1 MKNMKIIV
9 LGSTGMLG
17 NYVEKYLKKKYDVI
31 SLNRDKLVI
40 QLTLSTPYLDW
51 DRTSP

>member
-1 MKNMKIIV
+1 MKNIDKNMKIIV

-31 SLNRDKLVI
+31 SLNRDKLDASDVNYNKLKSI
-40 QLTLSTPYLDW
+40 
-51 DRTSP
+51 